1 MDENQ
6 ILVEDNKDF
15 SKMTVRYFKDIFSQ
29 ITNYNDFEDLSCI
42 TNVIDEEI
50 NNLLVELPSKEE
62 IKDNLFTMDTES
74 APELNGYSIKFF

>member
-15 SKMTVRYFKDIFSQ
+15 SKTTVRYFKDIFSQ
-29 ITNYNDFEDLSCI
+29 IPNYNDFEDLSCI

-50 NNLLVELPSKEE
+50 NNLLVELPSEEE
-62 IKDNLFTMDTES
+62 IKDNLFTMDTDS
-74 APELNGYSIKFF
+74 APKLNGYSTKFF